1 MPSLISPVG
10 HRPLPSWRTLA
21 AVALPAAL
29 LATAAAFGQEGHVA
43 AAGSPEHAEHASGA
57 AEQLAALT
65 KVLPTPSTS
74 LDWAGWILLLPAIS
88 AFLCMAFG
96 FAKVKNKLPA
106 IVTVLALGGAFVTTL
121 MLYRSYEHP
130 VTVHLHDWIRLDWST
145 PGAAGGAVA
154 IGQSL
159 VADIGL
165 HIDGLTLFWMLFVT
179 GLGTLIAIFASEYME
194 SDVGGNYARFFGAVS
209 VFLLAMGCLVMG
221 GNLFLLYLGWEGV
234 GVASYL
240 LIGYYYGKPTAVA
253 AAKKAFIMN
262 RVGDLG
268 LLVGIYLTWRNF
280 GALDYATIF
289 KSIAGGSTGGDTAY
303 LIPYFLMLGAFG
315 KSAQIPLFTW
325 LPDAM
330 EGPTPVSALIH
341 AATMVTAGVYL
352 IARCYPL
359 FLLDENAL
367 PAVAWIGGSTAFL
380 AATIGLMQY
389 DMKRVFAYSTVSQ
402 LGFMF
407 LGLGVGTSYGAAFH
421 VFTHAFFKALLFL
434 SSGAVMHGF
443 GGQLDIRKISGLRHI
458 PGFKVVAYTMLVGC
472 LWLAAIP
479 FSAGFFSKDEI
490 LLVAL
495 TDHAHG
501 NALLGWVGLFTAT
514 LTTYYTFRVWF
525 RVCAGPVSFVPGDD
539 HHGHDDHAHAD
550 DAHGHGGHDLGHAH
564 DAGAA
569 AHHDHFH
576 PHPPRLAINGVLS
589 ILAIGAVLAGVPGYM
604 ALAGHEN
611 WVEGMIADSSAVAGV
626 PSLSGHGG
634 HAELLGMSA
643 HTLLMAIS
651 FAIAIVGIG
660 SAAYFHLFNR
670 KAADSLKQSLLA
682 SPLTGWLPRAL
693 ENKWY
698 VDELYDGLFRLPV
711 RGLAWLL
718 AKIDSLFLDGGIVNG
733 FGRLPVMVG
742 RLFQPLYNGLLQG
755 YAVSMAGGLGLILAW
770 IMIVWIWMQKGAI

>member
-1 MPSLISPVG
+1 MHGI
-10 HRPLPSWRTLA
+10 
-21 AVALPAAL
+21 AVA
-29 LATAAAFGQEGHVA
+29 ATAALASAALGADGEA
-43 AAGSPEHAEHASGA
+43 AAAPDR
-57 AEQLAALT
+57 LAALT
-65 KVLPTPSTS
+65 KVLPKTSTELG
-74 LDWAGWILLLPAIS
+74 LDLSWAGWILGLPLIA

-96 FAKVKNKLPA
+96 FMRVRNKLPA
-106 IVTVLALGGAFVTTL
+106 IVTIVALAGAFVLTFL
-121 MLYRSYEHP
+121 LFQRYESP
-130 VTVHLHDWIRLDWST
+130 VTIHLFDWIRMDWGS
-145 PGAAGGAVA
+145 GAAAAAGDPSSIVA
-154 IGQSL
+154 N
-159 VADIGL
+159 IGL
-165 HIDGLTLFWMLFVT
+165 YVDGLTLFWMLFVT

-221 GNLFLLYLGWEGV
+221 DNLFLLYLGWEGV

-262 RVGDLG
+262 RIGDLG

-280 GALDYATIF
+280 GAIDYATIF
-289 KSIAGGSTGGDTAY
+289 TAVAGGSEGGDTAY

-367 PAVAWIGGSTAFL
+367 PAVAWIGGSTAFI
-380 AATIGLMQY
+380 AATIGMMQY

-407 LGLGVGTSYGAAFH
+407 LGLGVGTAYGAAFH

-434 SSGAVMHGF
+434 ASGAVMHGF
-443 GGQLDIRKISGLRHI
+443 AGQLDIRKISGLRHI

-495 TDHAHG
+495 TDHTHG
-501 NALLGWVGLFTAT
+501 NAILGWLGLFTAL
-514 LTTYYTFRVWF
+514 LTAFYTFRVWF
-525 RVCAGPVSFVPGDD
+525 RVCAGPVSYVPGDD
-539 HHGHDDHAHAD
+539 HHGADAHDAHGGHAHDGHGHGHAHSSHGGHGGHAGHGAH
-550 DAHGHGGHDLGHAH
+550 DAHGH
-564 DAGAA
+564 DA
-569 AHHDHFH
+569 HFH
-576 PHPPRLAINGVLS
+576 PHAPRLAINGVL
-589 ILAIGAVLAGVPGYM
+589 IVLAIGAVLAGLPGYLSM
-604 ALAGHEN
+604 AGQDH
-611 WVEGMIADSSAVAGV
+611 WVKKMIGDSSAVAGV
-626 PSLSGHGG
+626 PSLSGAG
-634 HAELLGMSA
+634 HHDLLGMDA
-643 HTLLMAIS
+643 HTLLLIIS
-651 FAIAIVGIG
+651 VGIAIVGIG
-660 SAAYFHLFNR
+660 GAAYFHLLNR
-670 KAADSLKQSLLA
+670 KAAENLKQSLLA
-682 SPLTGWLPRAL
+682 NPLTGWLPRAL

-698 VDELYDGLFRLPV
+698 VDELYDGLFRLPT
-711 RGLAWLL
+711 RGIAWVL
-718 AKIDSLFLDGGIVNG
+718 AKLDSLVLDGGLVNG
-733 FGRLPVMVG
+733 IGRVPLGLG

-770 IMIVWIWMQKGAI
+770 IMIVWIWMQKGGI